1 MLCRIS
7 SYKDG
12 AINLSWAFQS
22 PGWHWREGARCR
34 WQRPP
39 VPEGS
44 AATHPLFLLLQLG
57 EDSDYDKLSDMVKYL
72 DLELHFGT
80 QKPTSK
86 YQSSGAGAGGS
97 RRAGGL
103 WLWVWG

>member
-1 MLCRIS
+1 MQVAAPA
-7 SYKDG
+7 G
-12 AINLSWAFQS
+12 
-22 PGWHWREGARCR
+22 PG
-34 WQRPP
+34 
-39 VPEGS
+39 GS

-86 YQSSGAGAGGS
+86 YRSSGAGAGGS
-97 RRAGGL
+97 RRAGGVQ
-103 WLWVWG
+103 LWVWG